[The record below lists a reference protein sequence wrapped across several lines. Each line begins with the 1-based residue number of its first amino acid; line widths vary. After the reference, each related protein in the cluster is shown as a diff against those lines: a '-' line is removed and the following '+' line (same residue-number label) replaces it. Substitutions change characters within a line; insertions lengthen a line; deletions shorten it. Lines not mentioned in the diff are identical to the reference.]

1 MPPQDPLHQPSPAHT
16 NDDNKAEDQPALGSM
31 TRDQKLDR
39 LNSLVTFDESI
50 ALSDELF
57 PEVVQHNHDAQ
68 SEAQLEVPTPNV
80 HVLETKLAQ
89 LEAKLFTIAA
99 HLQALEIQQGPT
111 GNTGPAAQPLPR
123 PDLASL

>member
-1 MPPQDPLHQPSPAHT
+1 MLRRVVDTQETLSARIDSFLPI
-16 NDDNKAEDQPALGSM
+16 
-31 TRDQKLDR
+31 
-39 LNSLVTFDESI
+39 VDESI